1 MQQIKFIP
9 VSKEDTEPPKY
20 ILAKADFAKHAHI
33 QPINI
38 AQNIKYG
45 KNITSLYKII
55 FECVCNKKSILS

>member
-1 MQQIKFIP
+1 MQQIKFVP

-20 ILAKADFAKHAHI
+20 ILAKTDFAKHAHI

-45 KNITSLYKII
+45 KNITSSLYKIL
-55 FECVCNKKSILS
+55 CLQQKSILS